1 MLVGMVRD
9 AESTRR
15 RLLAAAAQEF
25 AARGIA
31 GARVD
36 RIAEVAGANKAMI
49 YNYFGS
55 KDLLFDAVFQE
66 NVVSAVNDVPIDPN
80 DLPGYAGRLFDYHQ
94 AHPEGLRLAI
104 WHMLERGADAIPET
118 VQIANSDKAAA
129 IATAQQDGRLPAHF
143 APDELLA
150 LVVGLSTIGV
160 ADWNP
165 DDLAQ
170 RRRRKTITDAVA
182 MLIEKGSTR

>member
-1 MLVGMVRD
+1 MVRD
-9 AESTRR
+9 AENTRR

-55 KDLLFDAVFQE
+55 KDQLFDAVFHE
-66 NVVSAVNDVPIDPN
+66 NVVSAVNDVPIAPN

-94 AHPEGLRLAI
+94 THPESLRLAI

-118 VQIANSDKAAA
+118 VVKANADKAAV
-129 IATAQQDGRLPAHF
+129 IAAAQQDGRLPAHF

-150 LVVGLSTIGV
+150 LVVGLSIIGV
-160 ADWNP
+160 AGRNP
-165 DDLAQ
+165 DDLAV

-182 MLIEKGSTR
+182 MLIEKGSPR

>member
-1 MLVGMVRD
+1 MLAAVVRD

-25 AARGIA
+25 SARGIA

-55 KDLLFDAVFQE
+55 KDQLFDAVFHE
-66 NVVSAVNDVPIDPN
+66 NVVRAVNDVPIDPD
-80 DLPGYAGRLFDYHQ
+80 DLPGYAGRLFDFHQ
-94 AHPEGLRLAI
+94 GHPENLRLAI
-104 WHMLERGADAIPET
+104 WHMLERGAEAVPDPVRTSNA
-118 VQIANSDKAAA
+118 DKATV
-129 IATAQQDGRLPAHF
+129 IADAQRDGRLPAHF

-150 LVVGLSTIGV
+150 LVVGLSIIGI
-160 ADWNP
+160 ADVNP
-165 DDLAQ
+165 DDLAV

>member
-1 MLVGMVRD
+1 MARD
-9 AESTRR
+9 ADSTRR
-15 RLLAAAAQEF
+15 RLLEAAAREF
-25 AARGIA
+25 AARGIS

-55 KDLLFDAVFQE
+55 KDQLFDAVFHE
-66 NVVSAVNDVPIDPN
+66 NVVSAVNDVPIDAD

-104 WHMLERGADAIPET
+104 WHMLERGADAVPDT
-118 VQIANSDKAAA
+118 VRKANLDKAAV
-129 IATAQQDGRLPAHF
+129 IADAQRDGRLPAHF
-143 APDELLA
+143 APEELLA
-150 LVVGLSTIGV
+150 LVVGLSMLGM
-160 ADWNP
+160 ADWSRN
-165 DDLAQ
+165 DLAL

-182 MLIEKGSTR
+182 MLIEQAGR